1 MYNDTMIGLGVI
13 LLFLAGAGLLNFY
26 EKRKGRRLFLEK
38 MMASWGKIPQREYSY
53 EELDHISQF
62 FRQREKEG
70 FYIDDIT
77 WNDLDMDRIYALIN
91 QSVSP
96 VGDECLYDLLRKPVF
111 REEELKQRERLLEFF
126 KIREKERH
134 RIQALLAGIRKPGNV
149 SVFEAVNITKEVEIQ
164 GRGFQITMC
173 LAFFLS
179 LLFFM
184 LMPSPG
190 IFCFLGICILNI
202 ITYFMRKQD
211 IDLYLNSFRC
221 VIQLLEAQKGLE
233 KLKIPELEPYRKE
246 SRKYRECLRTFQKG
260 SFLVLDQ
267 SSTGGGLEGLVMDY
281 IRMLT
286 HIDLIKFSAM
296 MKAMQKYQKEIQGL
310 MKIFGYLDSMISIA
324 SFRESLPYYSLPE
337 LKEEKSAYLKVENL
351 YHPLLSHPVANSIEA
366 QKGILVTGSNAS
378 GKSTFLKNI
387 AVNTILSQ
395 TIYTATA
402 TACQAPYFK
411 VMTSMALRDDLESGE
426 SYFIVEIRSLKRILD
441 EAEKEGCLLCIIDE
455 VLRGTNTIERIGAS
469 SQILADLRRD
479 QVLPF
484 AATHDIELSYIL
496 EDLYENYHFEEEVK
510 EHEVVFNYLLKK
522 GRVTTRN
529 AIRLLEMTGYKESIV
544 EGAKRSVEAFEK
556 TGIWKK
562 TPEGLKNIV
571 NKKEKK
577 QEYTKNRQ
585 TVFLDGKIVCCI
597 IEDVRRQSCLIFL
610 LFVLF
615 LQSAVLL
622 ETQRHMDQTL

>member
-1 MYNDTMIGLGVI
+1 MYNDTVIGLGVI

-26 EKRKGRRLFLEK
+26 EKKKGRRLFLEK

-77 WNDLDMDRIYALIN
+77 WNDLDMDRIFALIN

-111 REEELKQRERLLEFF
+111 MEEELKERERLLEFF
-126 KIREKERH
+126 KVREKERH
-134 RIQALLAGIRKPGNV
+134 QIQALLSGIRKPGNV

-184 LMPSPG
+184 LMP
-190 IFCFLGICILNI
+190 
-202 ITYFMRKQD
+202 
-211 IDLYLNSFRC
+211 RC

-233 KLKIPELEPYRKE
+233 KLKIPELESYREE

-267 SSTGGGLEGLVMDY
+267 SSAGGGLEGLFMDY

-296 MKAMQKYQKEIQGL
+296 MKAMQKHQREIQGL
-310 MKIFGYLDSMISIA
+310 MKIFGYLDSMICVA
-324 SFRESLPYYSLPE
+324 SFRESLPYYSQPE
-337 LKEEKSAYLKVENL
+337 LTKEKSAYLHVENL
-351 YHPLLSHPVANSIEA
+351 YHPLLSQPVANSIEA
-366 QKGILVTGSNAS
+366 SKGILVTGSNAS

-411 VMTSMALRDDLESGE
+411 VMTSMALRDDLERGE

-529 AIRLLEMTGYKESIV
+529 AIRLLEMTGYKESLV

-562 TPEGLKNIV
+562 L
-571 NKKEKK
+571 
-577 QEYTKNRQ
+577 R
-585 TVFLDGKIVCCI
+585 D
-597 IEDVRRQSCLIFL
+597 S
-610 LFVLF
+610 
-615 LQSAVLL
+615 
-622 ETQRHMDQTL
+622 

>member
-1 MYNDTMIGLGVI
+1 MYNDTVIGLGVI

-111 REEELKQRERLLEFF
+111 REEELKERERLLEFF

-184 LMPSPG
+184 LMPGYRSLSQQFPLCDPASGGPERTGKTKDPG
-190 IFCFLGICILNI
+190 TGALQGREPEIPGMPENLSERLFPGPGPEQYRGR
-202 ITYFMRKQD
+202 TGRAGHG
-211 IDLYLNSFRC
+211 LYPY
-221 VIQLLEAQKGLE
+221 AD
-233 KLKIPELEPYRKE
+233 PYR
-246 SRKYRECLRTFQKG
+246 S
-260 SFLVLDQ
+260 DQ
-267 SSTGGGLEGLVMDY
+267 VFCYDE
-281 IRMLT
+281 
-286 HIDLIKFSAM
+286 
-296 MKAMQKYQKEIQGL
+296 
-310 MKIFGYLDSMISIA
+310 DSMISIA

-556 TGIWKK
+556 TGIW
-562 TPEGLKNIV
+562 
-571 NKKEKK
+571 EKPQK
-577 QEYTKNRQ
+577 
-585 TVFLDGKIVCCI
+585 
-597 IEDVRRQSCLIFL
+597 
-610 LFVLF
+610 
-615 LQSAVLL
+615 A
-622 ETQRHMDQTL
+622 